1 MAVNPMQRRARLSF
15 LIGFL
20 VALIIMGAVAVFLL
34 MQVKNTKAQLGE
46 IEALQ
51 KSYVVASRDLKSG
64 EEVNFDE
71 DFTTATVRTN
81 VNQAEVISADDWEY
95 VNKDGDVVTK
105 LDDKGA
111 EKKKTLTMKI
121 DVPAGTIVTK
131 NMVNDVENERTD
143 TTRIQEYN
151 MIVLPSQLVNGD
163 YIDIRL
169 SLPNGQDYI
178 VLSKKLVVGTNV
190 QSLWLELTE
199 EEILTLNNAIVESYT
214 ISGSKLYA
222 IQYVEAGLQNASIP
236 NYTVS
241 GDVLTLINTDPNI
254 TEEARKKLWAKYIAD
269 NRTKYFEP
277 ALDPNRESQPSLVSS
292 GNSSEIESVRS
303 ARQEFVESLE
313 GSEDVGYTR

>member
-20 VALIIMGAVAVFLL
+20 VALIAMGAVVAVL
-34 MQVKNTKAQLGE
+34 MIQMKKTKEEFNE
-46 IEALQ
+46 ISALQ
-51 KSYVVASRDLKSG
+51 VSYVVASRDLKSG
-64 EEVNFDE
+64 EEINFDE

-81 VNQAEVISADDWEY
+81 VNQEEVISADDWEY
-95 VNKDGDVVTK
+95 VNKDGEIVTK

-131 NMVNDVENERTD
+131 NMVNDVESERTD

-178 VLSKKLVVGTNV
+178 VLSKKFVVGTNV

-199 EEILTLNNAIVESYT
+199 EEILTLSNAIVESYT
-214 ISGSKLYA
+214 ITGSKLYA
-222 IQYVEAGLQNASIP
+222 IQYVEAGLQNAAIP

-254 TEEARKKLWAKYIAD
+254 REEARKNLWAQYVAD
-269 NRTKYFEP
+269 NRTRYFEP
-277 ALDPNRESQPSLVSS
+277 AIDPNRESQPSLVSA
-292 GNSSEIESVRS
+292 GNSSEIESIS
-303 ARQEFVESLE
+303 TARQEFVENLE

>member
-20 VALIIMGAVAVFLL
+20 VALILMGAVAAFLL
-34 MQVKNTKAQLGE
+34 LQVKSTKSQLGE

-64 EEVNFDE
+64 EEINFDE

-81 VNQAEVISADDWEY
+81 VSQAEVISQDDWEY
-95 VNKDGDVVTK
+95 VNKDGEIITK
-105 LDDKGA
+105 LDDKGV

-163 YIDIRL
+163 YIDIRI

-178 VLSKKLVVGTNV
+178 VLSKKLVIGTNV

-199 EEILTLNNAIVESYT
+199 EEMLTLNNAIVESYT

-254 TEEARKKLWAKYIAD
+254 TEEARKNLWAKYIAD

-277 ALDPNRESQPSLVSS
+277 ALDPNRDSQSSLVSS

-303 ARQEFVESLE
+303 ARQEFVDSLE

>member
-254 TEEARKKLWAKYIAD
+254 TEEARKNLWAKYIAD